1 MMTLTASSASRR
13 PVEATHRPERRRKD
27 RQRPN
32 VARWILLLIA
42 ILVGVLMISPFL
54 LVVINALKTDRDYA
68 AHGPLALPEEISFQA
83 WGRFIEQ
90 SDYFQLLWNS
100 VIIALL
106 AAVVGVVIAF
116 AAAYALGVGR
126 VRGNAVIVAVLL
138 LATMVPQ
145 EATIYPLY
153 YGAQALG
160 LRNTI
165 WSVVIILGLLHAAFG
180 AYLLSSVMGTF
191 PVALLEA
198 ARLDGANKW
207 QILWRVVFPVMR
219 PTLAVLLVLF
229 FIGTWNEFYIPLIM
243 LTDPGTQTLPI
254 ALASLRGQFNL
265 DVTGLAA
272 GSLLSLIPTL
282 LFFLFFQR
290 TLMRGIAVGAV
301 K

>member
-1 MMTLTASSASRR
+1 MSAIASRPASLKARSKKR
-13 PVEATHRPERRRKD
+13 PGIL
-27 RQRPN
+27 
-32 VARWILLLIA
+32 RWLLLLVA
-42 ILVGVLMISPFL
+42 VLVGLLLVSPFV
-54 LVVINALKTDRDYA
+54 LVVLNALKTDQDYA
-68 AHGPLALPEEISFQA
+68 AHGPLAFPQEISFQA

-90 SDYFQLLWNS
+90 SNYFQLLWNS
-100 VIIALL
+100 IVIAALAALVGVIIAFV
-106 AAVVGVVIAF
+106 ASYAVGI
-116 AAAYALGVGR
+116 GR
-126 VRGNAVIVAVLL
+126 IRGNSVIVAILL

-165 WSVVIILGLLHAAFG
+165 WSVVIIMGVLHAAFG
-180 AYLLSSVMGTF
+180 TYLLASVMGTF
-191 PVALLEA
+191 PKALLEA

-207 QILWRVVFPVMR
+207 QILWRVVFPMMR
-219 PTLAVLLVLF
+219 PTLGVLLVLF

-243 LTDPGTQTLPI
+243 LTDPNSQTLPI

-282 LFFLFFQR
+282 IFFLFFQR
-290 TLMRGIAVGAV
+290 TLMRGIAVGSV

>member
-1 MMTLTASSASRR
+1 MTTATSSPLALGRSRTAR
-13 PVEATHRPERRRKD
+13 PRRK
-27 RQRPN
+27 RPL
-32 VARWILLLIA
+32 VLHWLLLLVAIA
-42 ILVGVLMISPFL
+42 VALLMASPFL
-54 LVVINALKTDRDYA
+54 LVFINALKTDQDYA
-68 AHGPLALPEEISFQA
+68 AHGPLALPESISFQA
-83 WGRFIEQ
+83 WTRFIEQ
-90 SDYFQLLWNS
+90 SNYFQLLLNS
-100 VIIALL
+100 TLIAIL
-106 AAVVGVVIAF
+106 AAILGVVVAF
-116 AAAYALGVGR
+116 AASYALGIGR
-126 VRGNAVIVAVLL
+126 IRGNSIIVAVLL

-165 WSVVIILGLLHAAFG
+165 WSVVIIVGLLHAAFG
-180 AYLLSSVMGTF
+180 TYLLSSVFGTF

-207 QILWRVVFPVMR
+207 QILWRVIFPVMR
-219 PTLAVLLVLF
+219 PTLMVLLVLF

-243 LTDPGTQTLPI
+243 LTDPGSQTLPI

-282 LFFLFFQR
+282 LFFIFFQR
-290 TLMRGIAVGAV
+290 ALTRGITVGSV

>member
-1 MMTLTASSASRR
+1 MTATGSHPTPYIRR
-13 PVEATHRPERRRKD
+13 PRRRPAVI
-27 RQRPN
+27 Q
-32 VARWILLLIA
+32 WILLLIA
-42 ILVGVLMISPFL
+42 ILVGLLLVSPFV
-54 LVVINALKTDRDYA
+54 LVVLNALKTDKDYA
-68 AHGPLALPEEISFQA
+68 AHGPLAFPQEISFQA

-90 SDYFQLLWNS
+90 SNYFQLLGNS
-100 VIIALL
+100 IVIAAL
-106 AAVVGVVIAF
+106 AALVGVVIAF
-116 AAAYALGVGR
+116 VASYALGIGR
-126 VRGNAVIVAVLL
+126 IRGNSVIVAVLL

-160 LRNTI
+160 LRNTV
-165 WSVVIILGLLHAAFG
+165 WSVVIILGVLHAAFG
-180 AYLLSSVMGTF
+180 TYLLASVMGTF
-191 PVALLEA
+191 PKALLEA

-207 QILWRVVFPVMR
+207 QILWRVVFPMMR
-219 PTLAVLLVLF
+219 PTLGVLLVLF

-243 LTDPGTQTLPI
+243 LTDPGSQTLPI

-282 LFFLFFQR
+282 IFFLIFQR
-290 TLMRGIAVGAV
+290 TLMRGIAVGSV

>member
-1 MMTLTASSASRR
+1 
-13 PVEATHRPERRRKD
+13 
-27 RQRPN
+27 
-32 VARWILLLIA
+32 
-42 ILVGVLMISPFL
+42 
-54 LVVINALKTDRDYA
+54 
-68 AHGPLALPEEISFQA
+68 
-83 WGRFIEQ
+83 FIER
-90 SDYFQLLWNS
+90 SDYFQLLLNS
-100 VIIALL
+100 VMIAAL
-106 AAVVGVVIAF
+106 AAVIGVAIAF
-116 AAAYALGVGR
+116 AAAYALRVGR
-126 VRGNAVIVAVLL
+126 VRGNTKIVAVLL

-165 WSVVIILGLLHAAFG
+165 WSVVIILGILHAAFG
-180 AYLLSSVMGTF
+180 AYLLASVLGTF
-191 PVALLEA
+191 PIALLEA

-229 FIGTWNEFYIPLIM
+229 FIATWNEFYIPLIM
-243 LTDPGTQTLPI
+243 LTDPSAQTLPI
-254 ALASLRGQFNL
+254 ALANLRGQFNL

-290 TLMRGIAVGAV
+290 TLMRGIAAGAL

>member
-1 MMTLTASSASRR
+1 MMTAIPSTATSHHATAEKR
-13 PVEATHRPERRRKD
+13 PTGWPGALNWIMLGLAT
-27 RQRPN
+27 
-32 VARWILLLIA
+32 
-42 ILVGVLMISPFL
+42 LVGVLMVSPFL
-54 LVVINALKTDRDYA
+54 LVIINAMKTDRDYA
-68 AHGPLALPEEISFQA
+68 AHGPLALPEKISFEA
-83 WGRFIEQ
+83 WGRFIER

-100 VIIALL
+100 VIIAAL

-126 VRGNAVIVAVLL
+126 IRGNTIIVAVLL

-165 WSVVIILGLLHAAFG
+165 WPVVIILGTLHAAFG

-191 PVALLEA
+191 PTALLEA
-198 ARLDGANKW
+198 ARLDGASMW

-229 FIGTWNEFYIPLIM
+229 FIATWNEFYIPLIM
-243 LTDPGTQTLPI
+243 LTDPGSQTLPI
-254 ALASLRGQFNL
+254 ALASLRSQFNL